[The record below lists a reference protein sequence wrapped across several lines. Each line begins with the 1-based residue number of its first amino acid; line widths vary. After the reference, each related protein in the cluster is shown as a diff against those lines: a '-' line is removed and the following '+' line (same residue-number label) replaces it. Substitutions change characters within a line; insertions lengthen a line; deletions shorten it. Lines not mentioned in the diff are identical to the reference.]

1 LRLIIGISGAT
12 GSIYGIR
19 TLEVLNELGIESHL
33 VTTEVAKKNIEME
46 TPYKVQQV
54 EELATEVHHVCN
66 MAASISSGSYHTDGM
81 VIAPCSIK
89 SLSGVANSFNHNL
102 LIRAADVALKEKR
115 KLVMVVRET
124 PLHMGHLQLM
134 VRVSE
139 MGGVIMPPM
148 PAFYHRPQ
156 TIDDLINQ
164 TVGKVLDQ
172 FQIKHNLFNRWHGV

>member
-1 LRLIIGISGAT
+1 MRLIIGISGAT

-19 TLEVLNELGIESHL
+19 TLEVLKELGIETHL
-33 VTTEVAKKNIEME
+33 VATEVAKKNIELE
-46 TPYKVQQV
+46 TPYKARQV
-54 EELATEVHHVCN
+54 EELATEVHHICN

-102 LIRAADVALKEKR
+102 LIRAADVALKERR

-134 VRVSE
+134 ARVAE
-139 MGGVIMPPM
+139 MGGVILPPM

-172 FQIKHNLFNRWHGV
+172 FQIRHNLFNRWDGI

>member
-1 LRLIIGISGAT
+1 MRLIIGISGAT

-19 TLEVLNELGIESHL
+19 TLEVLNDLGIESHL

-46 TPYKVQQV
+46 TPYAVRQV
-54 EELATEVHHVCN
+54 EKLATEVHHICN
-66 MAASISSGSYHTDGM
+66 MAASISSGSFYTDGM
-81 VIAPCSIK
+81 IIAPCSIK
-89 SLSGVANSFNHNL
+89 SLSGVANSFNNNL

-134 VRVSE
+134 ARVAE
-139 MGGVIMPPM
+139 MGGIILPPM

-172 FQIKHNLFNRWHGV
+172 FQINHNLFNRWHGM